1 MKRKAF
7 KAAFP
12 HTVPIM
18 FGFIF
23 LGISYGFM
31 TVSKGFPPVY
41 PILMAACIYAG
52 SMEFVAVNLL
62 LSAFN
67 PVHAFFLTLIIN
79 ARHLFYGISMLD
91 VYRGKGWKKP
101 FLIFGMSDE
110 TFTVNYTSVIPKDVD
125 EGWFMLFV
133 TWLDQSYWVI
143 GSALGALLGSLIHFN
158 STGIDF
164 VMTALFVCM
173 LVDQWKDQANRE
185 SIMVGVLCTFI
196 CLMTL
201 GSSHFILPAMVLIIF
216 SFALDDYKKEEAV

>member
-12 HTVPIM
+12 HTIPIL

-31 TVSKGFPPVY
+31 TVSKGFSPLY
-41 PILMAACIYAG
+41 PIFMAMFIYAG
-52 SMEFVAVNLL
+52 SMEFVAVSLL
-62 LSAFN
+62 LSAFS

-91 VYRGKGWKKP
+91 VYRGTGWKKP

-110 TFTVNYTSVIPKDVD
+110 TFTVNYTAAIPEDVD
-125 EGWFMLFV
+125 EDWFMLFV
-133 TWLDQSYWVI
+133 TLLDQSYWVI
-143 GSALGALLGSLIHFN
+143 GTALGALLGSLIHFN

-173 LVDQWKDQANRE
+173 LVDQWKDKVNRE
-185 SIMVGVLCTFI
+185 SIMVGAICTFL

-201 GSSHFILPAMVLIIF
+201 GSSHFILPAMLLIIF
-216 SFALDDYKKEEAV
+216 SFALDDYKKEERI

>member
-12 HTVPIM
+12 HTVPIF
-18 FGFIF
+18 FGFVF

-31 TVSKGFPPVY
+31 MVSKGFSPLY

-52 SMEFVAVNLL
+52 SMEFVAMTML

-67 PVHAFFLTLIIN
+67 PVYAFFMTLVIN

-110 TFTVNYTSVIPKDVD
+110 TFTINYTAAIPKDVD
-125 EGWFMLFV
+125 EGWFMFFV
-133 TWLDQSYWVI
+133 TILDQSYWVLGAAI
-143 GSALGALLGSLIHFN
+143 GALLGSLIHFN
-158 STGIDF
+158 STGIEF

-173 LVDQWKDQANRE
+173 LVDQWKDKANRE

-196 CLMTL
+196 CLMAL
-201 GSSHFILPAMVLIIF
+201 GSNHFILPAMILIIF
-216 SFALDDYKKEEAV
+216 SFALDDYKKEERV

>member
-12 HTVPIM
+12 HTIPIF
-18 FGFIF
+18 FGFVF

-31 TVSKGFPPVY
+31 MVSKGFSPLY

-52 SMEFVAVNLL
+52 SMEFVAMTML

-67 PVHAFFLTLIIN
+67 PVYAFFMTLVIN

-110 TFTVNYTSVIPKDVD
+110 TFTINYTAAIPKDVD

-133 TWLDQSYWVI
+133 TLLDQSYWVL
-143 GSALGALLGSLIHFN
+143 GAALGALLGSLIHFN
-158 STGIDF
+158 STGIEF

-173 LVDQWKDQANRE
+173 LVDQWKDKANRE
-185 SIMVGVLCTFI
+185 SAMVGILCTFI
-196 CLMTL
+196 CLMAL
-201 GSSHFILPAMVLIIF
+201 GSSHFILPAMILIIF
-216 SFALDDYKKEEAV
+216 SFALDDYKKEERV